1 MNQLIYQSMQL
12 GLVQIV
18 RKLQKILTLQ
28 FIQINI

>member
-18 RKLQKILTLQ
+18 RKLQTKQILQ

>member
-18 RKLQKILTLQ
+18 RKLQKKLTLQ